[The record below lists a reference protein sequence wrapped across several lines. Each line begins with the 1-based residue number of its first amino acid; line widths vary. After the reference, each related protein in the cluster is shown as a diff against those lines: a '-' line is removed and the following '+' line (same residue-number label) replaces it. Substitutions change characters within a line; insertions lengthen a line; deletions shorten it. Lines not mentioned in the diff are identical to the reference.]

1 MLMGL
6 LTTIGQLSVASILYP
21 FDLTDCWRIFDFIF
35 NVVLVFFF
43 LNQCKSHVGKS
54 EEKCCQ
60 AISQWLELA
69 LPGCRIAL
77 CHLCQCCTLE
87 ASGWGLCA

>member
-35 NVVLVFFF
+35 NVVLFFF
-43 LNQCKSHVGKS
+43 FFKSV
-54 EEKCCQ
+54 
-60 AISQWLELA
+60 
-69 LPGCRIAL
+69 
-77 CHLCQCCTLE
+77 
-87 ASGWGLCA
+87 